1 MNDRWNEAPDNKR
14 WNRRWNGH
22 EELVIHSTIYGDVT
36 AGLICMWVR
45 IPGDWPVTLTRIK
58 LIQLDLVGLE
68 RQMARSNFPE
78 KKEWLQ

>member
-1 MNDRWNEAPDNKR
+1 
-14 WNRRWNGH
+14 
-22 EELVIHSTIYGDVT
+22 
-36 AGLICMWVR
+36 MWVR

-78 KKEWLQ
+78 KKGMITVTRQRQSKVVGRCCSGDVISMQMSSKLVLVIENP